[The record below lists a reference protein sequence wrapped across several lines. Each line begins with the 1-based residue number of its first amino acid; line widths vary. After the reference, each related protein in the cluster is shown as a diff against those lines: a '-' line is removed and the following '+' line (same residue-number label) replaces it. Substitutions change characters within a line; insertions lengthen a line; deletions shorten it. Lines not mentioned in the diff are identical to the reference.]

1 MLNKNNVLTIC
12 NSSPFKFCL
21 SGNFFPR
28 EYYLNI
34 YIMQKNVKK
43 LSNVLRGKKYP
54 NDMI

>member
-21 SGNFFPR
+21 SGNFFPG

-43 LSNVLRGKKYP
+43 ISNVLRGKKYT